1 MKRYKAM
8 QVAMSLGGEGRFRPA
23 HGKTKRGPRNCG
35 PLVDDVYNAI
45 LRLEPK
51 YPDQFRYTGVSST
64 KVSSRAHWE
73 SRELELVA
81 CAYVESMDH
90 TPGRSLGS
98 EALHAKYMDL
108 GGSSGRTKR
117 ATQTAMQTLLAAQRF
132 VLSKG
137 PWEWWFSLTDHD
149 QRVLSA
155 HCNPKVLT
163 MLPRMSPTI
172 FRYLDE
178 AASSREVGAPSGQE
192 ARQLPSGGSIARE
205 DVAVSSGPVGG
216 SSTPNSTLQCEEYQG
231 SSSRACDEQ
240 EGEQRTNTA
249 PASTIAPLDRVE
261 ESGNSERG
269 QDPELLDSMN
279 REPSKHQVRDV
290 DEEAEVLSLGVNN
303 EYESRMSVMQGFIEK
318 ALDVIEGANSRI
330 MDYLLSQRKEKNKA
344 IVRNATAVLEGDNDA
359 TAKLEQMCRKHFA
372 DAEELSRFMHSQMN
386 ANEDQC

>member
-1 MKRYKAM
+1 M

-192 ARQLPSGGSIARE
+192 ARQLPSGALL
-205 DVAVSSGPVGG
+205 P
-216 SSTPNSTLQCEEYQG
+216 CEEYQG

-344 IVRNATAVLEGDNDA
+344 IVRNATAVLEDEC
-359 TAKLEQMCRKHFA
+359 K
-372 DAEELSRFMHSQMN
+372 
-386 ANEDQC
+386 